1 MSKKTLFSL
10 CLGLGVTLFTPN
22 FIVNASPL
30 RPIQV
35 INQDENLGKDDQL
48 WGENGDK
55 QALLTA
61 INHSLNYL
69 NTQGAINAYA
79 KYPVKGI
86 TRDKVRKSLLRFREL
101 VLRSHTPEDLQ
112 KAVQKEFIF
121 YQSVGKD
128 NQNTVHFT
136 GYFEPVYNASRTPTS
151 EYRYPLYKKPN
162 NFNQISKLTRSQIEG
177 KDGLLRQKSP
187 VNGQEIIW
195 LKNRMEAFLIHVQG
209 SARLILT
216 DGTTMTVGYDGHTN
230 HPYVSIGGELVKDGK
245 IEREGL
251 TLPKVIAYFEQNPE
265 ELDDY
270 LSRNHRFIF
279 FRNTNGT
286 PPTGS
291 IGVPVTG
298 DRSIATDKNIMPPG
312 ALALIHTTIPSS
324 PPFARGDQGGIE
336 NQTSRF
342 VLDQDTGGAI
352 KGPGRVDIFLGS
364 GVVAG
369 DRAGIINGIGQLYY
383 LLLKE

>member
-1 MSKKTLFSL
+1 MSKKILFSL
-10 CLGLGVTLFTPN
+10 CLGLGITLFTPN
-22 FIVNASPL
+22 FTVNASPL
-30 RPIQV
+30 RPIQI
-35 INQDENLGKDDQL
+35 INQDDNLGKDKQL
-48 WGENGDK
+48 WQDNGDQK
-55 QALLTA
+55 ALLDA

-69 NTQGAINAYA
+69 NTQAAVNAYA

-86 TRDKVRKSLLRFREL
+86 TRNRVRHSLLRFREL

-112 KAVQKEFIF
+112 KAVQKEFVF

-128 NQNTVHFT
+128 NDNTVHFT
-136 GYFEPVYNASRTPTS
+136 GYFEPVYHASLTPNS
-151 EYRYPLYKKPN
+151 EYRYPLYKKPA
-162 NFNQISKLTRSQIEG
+162 NFNQINKLTRSQLEG
-177 KDGLLRQKSP
+177 KDGLLGQKSP
-187 VNGQEIIW
+187 VKGQEIVW

-209 SARLILT
+209 SARLKLT
-216 DGTTMTVGYDGHTN
+216 KGTTMTVGYHGHTD

-251 TLPKVIAYFEQNPE
+251 SLPKVIAYFEQKPE

-279 FRNTNGT
+279 FRETKGA
-286 PPTGS
+286 PPLGS
-291 IGVPVTG
+291 LGVPVTG

-312 ALALIHTTIPSS
+312 ALALIQTSIPNKNLE
-324 PPFARGDQGGIE
+324 IE
-336 NQTSRF
+336 EVSRF
-342 VLDQDTGGAI
+342 VLDQDTGSAI